1 MADVD
6 TRVPLSLH
14 PDNIAALDG
23 VDDDTRVFVNPAAE
37 ALEAAHTYL
46 GSIYDVRE
54 AAFSDPTLTEPAA
67 LLKTDDHA
75 MSKLEG
81 VTRKLDG
88 TVAQMGKTIKAYE
101 AQLVAPVKEKAGAV
115 VSTEIRAHLKAARN
129 RIDIVR
135 QAIKDG
141 DDDIAASALGAP
153 AILSGL
159 TPEIHS
165 VLLREYHEVRQP
177 VVAKRVRALT
187 AARDYLERHGPQVLK
202 ESIKAVGGVQ
212 VPIPARTAR
221 PSGIAPKDRRFTA
234 RSATPPPRSTGSTP
248 DP

>member
-14 PDNIAALDG
+14 PDNITSMSD

-75 MSKLEG
+75 MAKLEA

-88 TVAQMGKTIKAYE
+88 TLAAMGKTIKAYE

-115 VSTEIRAHLKAARN
+115 VSTEIRAHLKVAPN
-129 RIDIVR
+129 RIDLVR
-135 QAIKDG
+135 QAIKNG
-141 DDDIAASALGAP
+141 DDEVACAALGGP
-153 AILSGL
+153 AMLSGL

-177 VVAKRVRALT
+177 VVAKRVRAMT
-187 AARDYLERHGPQVLK
+187 AARDYLEINGPRVLK
-202 ESIKAVGGVQ
+202 EAIRAVGGVQ
-212 VPIPARTAR
+212 VPIPGPDGKTVGFRTEGPDAY
-221 PSGIAPKDRRFTA
+221 RRKRNA
-234 RSATPPPRSTGSTP
+234 SAKVYRKHA
-248 DP
+248 

>member
-14 PDNIAALDG
+14 PTNVTSMSD

-46 GSIYDVRE
+46 GSIYDVRQ

-67 LLKTDDHA
+67 LLKTDDYA
-75 MSKLEG
+75 MAKLEA

-115 VSTEIRAHLKAARN
+115 VSTEVRAHLKASAD
-129 RIDIVR
+129 RINIIR

-177 VVAKRVRALT
+177 VVAKRVRAMT

-202 ESIKAVGGVQ
+202 ESIKAVGVIQ
-212 VPIPARTAR
+212 IPIPGPDGKTLGFRTEGPDAYR
-221 PSGIAPKDRRFTA
+221 KKRNAS
-234 RSATPPPRSTGSTP
+234 SAVYKRHA
-248 DP
+248 

>member
-1 MADVD
+1 MSTNID

-14 PDNIAALDG
+14 PDHITSMSD

-37 ALEAAHTYL
+37 ALEATHTYL
-46 GSIYDVRE
+46 ASIHDYRD

-67 LLKTDDHA
+67 LLKTDDYA
-75 MSKLEG
+75 MGKLEA

-101 AQLVAPVKEKAGAV
+101 AQLVAPVKQKAAET
-115 VSTEIRAHLKAARN
+115 VSTEIRAHLKAAPN
-129 RIDIVR
+129 RIDLVR

-165 VLLREYHEVRQP
+165 ILLREYHEVRQP
-177 VVAKRVRALT
+177 VVAKRVRAMT
-187 AARDYLERHGPQVLK
+187 AARDYLERHGPQVLR
-202 ESIKAVGGVQ
+202 ESIKAVGGIL
-212 VPIPARTAR
+212 VPIPGPDGKTLGYRTEGPDAFR
-221 PSGIAPKDRRFTA
+221 KKRNAS
-234 RSATPPPRSTGSTP
+234 SAVYRQHA
-248 DP
+248 